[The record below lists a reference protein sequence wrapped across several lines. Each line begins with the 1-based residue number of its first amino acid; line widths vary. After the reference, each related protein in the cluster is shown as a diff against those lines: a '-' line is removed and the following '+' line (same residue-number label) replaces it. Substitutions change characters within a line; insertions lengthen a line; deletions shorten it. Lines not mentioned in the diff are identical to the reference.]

1 MSILT
6 IYLPILGFFAALMLL
21 TFATSPDRL
30 QQVQSLRA
38 GMARLTYFRRSD
50 VLRYFTLGRILRW
63 GLVIFL
69 LSFVWTYLALKS
81 DVRKDMVGYE
91 LELDVGTIKIP
102 VLAFFKSEF
111 VANAGFSRRR
121 RRERVDVE
129 VTGNVFTG
137 FEVNFEETDLATL
150 SKLTGKAFTFNYL
163 SDIKVLRPAINA
175 YMKRTIASKQ
185 IEFFEIEIFDNRG
198 PYLLVILDEGKRGG
212 DAEAM
217 ATKLAEGLYTNL
229 TVAKALKVNQV
240 VIKVIDPADW
250 AADKTITVIARGKA
264 GSY

>member
-1 MSILT
+1 MSVFY
-6 IYLPILGFFAALMLL
+6 IYLPVAGFFAALMLL
-21 TFATSPDRL
+21 IFVTSRDQL

-38 GMARLTYFRRSD
+38 GMARLTYFRKSD
-50 VLRYFTLGRILRW
+50 VRRYFTFGRILRW
-63 GLVIFL
+63 GLVIFM
-69 LSFVWTYLALKS
+69 LSFVWAYLALKS
-81 DVRKDMVGYE
+81 EIRKDMVGYE
-91 LELDVGTIKIP
+91 LELDVGTVKIP
-102 VLAFFKSEF
+102 VLAFFRSEF

-129 VTGNVFTG
+129 VSGNVFG
-137 FEVNFEETDLATL
+137 GYKVNFEETDIATL

-198 PYLLVILDEGKRGG
+198 PYLLVILDESKRGG
-212 DAEAM
+212 DAVEQ

-229 TVAKALKVNQV
+229 TVAQALKVNQV
-240 VIKVIDPADW
+240 VIKVIDPVAW
-250 AADKTITVIARGKA
+250 AADKTINVIARGKA

>member
-1 MSILT
+1 MNILS
-6 IYLPILGFFAALMLL
+6 IYLPVIGFFAALMLL
-21 TFATSPDRL
+21 TFATSSDRL

-38 GMARLTYFRRSD
+38 GFARLTYFRMSD
-50 VLRYFTLGRILRW
+50 LRHYFTLGRIIRW
-63 GLVIFL
+63 GFLIFL
-69 LSFVWTYLALKS
+69 LSFIWVYMALKS
-81 DVRKDMVGYE
+81 EIKKDMAEFE

-102 VLAFFKSEF
+102 PLAFFKSEF

-137 FEVNFEETDLATL
+137 FAVNFEETDLAAL

-163 SDIKVLRPAINA
+163 SDVKVLRPAITA

-185 IEFFEIEIFDNRG
+185 IAFFEIETFDNRG
-198 PYLLVILDEGKRGG
+198 PYLLVVLDESKRGG
-212 DAEAM
+212 DAGAM
-217 ATKLAEGLYTNL
+217 ATKLAEGLYNNL
-229 TVAKALKVNQV
+229 TGAKALKVNQV
-240 VIKVIDPADW
+240 VVKVIDPADW